1 MRLAGGSL
9 FVSICLHRINTP
21 AGRVTVR
28 HLSAAGGMMIPVRF
42 TTNDLPIREQ
52 FDAWLGWFDGVFN
65 VDLAE
70 GASGFPATSVV
81 WTLDEFGLS
90 HVKAPALTA
99 VRDTALLRANPID
112 HWVITLGGRRT
123 LGSGGTGLSLDV
135 PAFVPYVSSLGREL
149 VSQRSEDERLQL
161 YLPRDSFREL
171 APLLDAAQAQALDT
185 PLGRLLGDYIAL
197 LQRSF
202 TELEAGDMQR
212 LTNAVR
218 AMVLACAGPSS
229 DRLDLAASQIN
240 LTRREKVRQFIDMNL
255 RDPALD
261 ATQLCRQVGMS
272 RTQLYRLFH
281 DDGGVARYI
290 RHRRLLRG
298 YADLSDTSNNASINT
313 IADALCFEDA
323 SSFSRAF
330 KQEFGL
336 NPRDV
341 RAAALAG
348 QTLRIKATES
358 NPEMPTTLR
367 ECLLRF

>member
-1 MRLAGGSL
+1 MSFPDPPCYLPAFDLPGG
-9 FVSICLHRINTP
+9 F
-21 AGRVTVR
+21 
-28 HLSAAGGMMIPVRF
+28 MIPVRF
-42 TTNDLPIREQ
+42 TTSDLPIREQ
-52 FDAWLGWFDGVFN
+52 FDAWRSWFDGVFN
-65 VDLAE
+65 IALNESEA
-70 GASGFPATSVV
+70 GFAASSVV

-99 VRDTALLRANPID
+99 VRDTALLRSNPID
-112 HWVITLGGRRT
+112 HWVITLGHRRT
-123 LGSGGTGLSLDV
+123 LGSGGGGLTLDV
-135 PAFVPYVSSLGREL
+135 PASVPYVASLGREL
-149 VSQRSEDERLQL
+149 VSQRSSDERLQL

-185 PLGRLLGDYIAL
+185 PLGRLLGDYIGL

-202 TELEAGDMQR
+202 SELEAADMPR

-218 AMVLACAGPSS
+218 AMVMACTGPSA
-229 DRLDLAASQIN
+229 DRLDLASSQIN
-240 LTRREKVRQFIDMNL
+240 VTRREKVRQFIDQNL
-255 RDPALD
+255 REPRLD
-261 ATQLCRQVGMS
+261 ATMLCREVGMS
-272 RTQLYRLFH
+272 RTQLYRLFQ

-298 YADLSDTSNNASINT
+298 YADLSDTANGASINA

-341 RAAALAG
+341 RAAAAAG
-348 QTLRIKATES
+348 LLLRAKRQDAGAEQ
-358 NPEMPTTLR
+358 PRTLR
-367 ECLLRF
+367 ECLLQF

>member
-1 MRLAGGSL
+1 
-9 FVSICLHRINTP
+9 
-21 AGRVTVR
+21 
-28 HLSAAGGMMIPVRF
+28 MIPVRF
-42 TTNDLPIREQ
+42 TTTDLPIREQ
-52 FDAWLGWFDGVFN
+52 FDAWKSWFDGVFN
-65 VDLAE
+65 IALNESEVGFE
-70 GASGFPATSVV
+70 ASSIV

-90 HVKAPALTA
+90 QVTAPALTA

-112 HWVITLGGRRT
+112 HWVITLGQRRT
-123 LGSGGTGLSLDV
+123 IGSGGAGITLDV
-135 PAFVPYVSSLGREL
+135 PASVPYVASLGREL
-149 VSQRSEDERLQL
+149 VSQRSSDQRLQL
-161 YLPRDSFREL
+161 YLPRDSFRDL

-185 PLGRLLGDYIAL
+185 PLGRLLGDYISL

-202 TELEAGDMQR
+202 VELEAADMPR

-218 AMVLACAGPSS
+218 AMVLACAGPSA

-240 LTRREKVRQFIDMNL
+240 LTRREKVRQFIDQNL

-261 ATQLCRQVGMS
+261 ATLLCRAIGMS
-272 RTQLYRLFH
+272 RTQLYRLFQ

-298 YADLSDTSNNASINT
+298 YADLADTANNASINV

-341 RAAALAG
+341 RAAAAAG
-348 QTLRIKATES
+348 QMLRIRPGERRSET
-358 NPEMPTTLR
+358 PTTLR

>member
-1 MRLAGGSL
+1 
-9 FVSICLHRINTP
+9 
-21 AGRVTVR
+21 
-28 HLSAAGGMMIPVRF
+28 MIPVRF
-42 TTNDLPIREQ
+42 TTTDLPIREQ
-52 FDAWLGWFDGVFN
+52 FDAWQGWFDGVFN
-65 VDLAE
+65 IALNESEA
-70 GASGFPATSVV
+70 GFAASSVV

-112 HWVITLGGRRT
+112 HWVITLGHRRT
-123 LGSGGTGLSLDV
+123 VGSGGGGLVLDV
-135 PAFVPYVSSLGREL
+135 PGSVPYVASLGREL
-149 VSQRSEDERLQL
+149 VSQRSSDERLQL

-185 PLGRLLGDYIAL
+185 PLGRLLGDYISL

-202 TELEAGDMQR
+202 SELEAADMPR

-218 AMVLACAGPSS
+218 AMVMACTGPTA

-240 LTRREKVRQFIDMNL
+240 VTRREKVRQFIDRNL
-255 RDPALD
+255 REPRLD
-261 ATQLCRQVGMS
+261 ATTLCREVGMS
-272 RTQLYRLFH
+272 RTQLYRLFQ

-290 RHRRLLRG
+290 RHRRLLRA
-298 YADLSDTSNNASINT
+298 YADLSDSANAATINA

-341 RAAALAG
+341 RAAAVAG
-348 QTLRIKATES
+348 QMLRVRDS
-358 NPEMPTTLR
+358 GPRSDLPVTLR

>member
-1 MRLAGGSL
+1 
-9 FVSICLHRINTP
+9 
-21 AGRVTVR
+21 
-28 HLSAAGGMMIPVRF
+28 MIPVRF
-42 TTNDLPIREQ
+42 TTNELPIREQ
-52 FDAWLGWFDGVFN
+52 FDAWQGWFEGVFD
-65 VDLAE
+65 VALADRD
-70 GASGFPATSVV
+70 SGFPASSVV

-99 VRDTALLRANPID
+99 VRDTALLRSNPID
-112 HWVITLGGRRT
+112 HWVITLGQRRT
-123 LGSGGTGLSLDV
+123 TGSSGTGITLDV
-135 PAFVPYVSSLGREL
+135 PASVPYVASLGREL
-149 VSQRSEDERLQL
+149 VSQRTHDERLQL

-185 PLGRLLGDYIAL
+185 PLGRLLGDYIGL

-202 TELEAGDMQR
+202 VELEAADMPR

-229 DRLDLAASQIN
+229 DRLDLASSQIN

-255 RDPALD
+255 REPTLD
-261 ATQLCRQVGMS
+261 ATLLCRAVGMS

-298 YADLSDTSNNASINT
+298 YADLSDTGNNASINA
-313 IADALCFEDA
+313 IADGLCFEDA

-341 RAAALAG
+341 RAAAVAG
-348 QTLRIKATES
+348 QTLRIRPGEPS
-358 NPEMPTTLR
+358 SEMPLTLR

>member
-1 MRLAGGSL
+1 
-9 FVSICLHRINTP
+9 
-21 AGRVTVR
+21 
-28 HLSAAGGMMIPVRF
+28 MIPVRF

-52 FDAWLGWFDGVFN
+52 FDAWQGWFEGVFN
-65 VDLAE
+65 VALAE
-70 GASGFPATSVV
+70 GETGFAASSVV

-99 VRDTALLRANPID
+99 MRDTALLRSNPID
-112 HWVITLGGRRT
+112 HWVITLGGSRT
-123 LGSGGTGLSLDV
+123 IGSGGAGVTLDV
-135 PAFVPYVSSLGREL
+135 PASVPYVASLGREL
-149 VSQRSEDERLQL
+149 VSQRSHDERLQL

-185 PLGRLLGDYIAL
+185 PLGRLLGDYIGL
-197 LQRSF
+197 LERSF
-202 TELEAGDMQR
+202 VELAPADMPR

-218 AMVLACAGPSS
+218 AMVLACTGPSS
-229 DRLDLAASQIN
+229 DRLDVATSQIN
-240 LTRREKVRQFIDMNL
+240 LTRRERVRQFIDRNL
-255 RDPALD
+255 RDPGLD
-261 ATQLCRQVGMS
+261 ATRLCSEVGMS

-298 YADLSDTSNNASINT
+298 YADLSDASNGASINV

-341 RAAALAG
+341 RAAAAAG
-348 QTLRIKATES
+348 LTLRIR
-358 NPEMPTTLR
+358 PEELRSETPSTLR

>member
-1 MRLAGGSL
+1 
-9 FVSICLHRINTP
+9 
-21 AGRVTVR
+21 
-28 HLSAAGGMMIPVRF
+28 MIPVRF
-42 TTNDLPIREQ
+42 TTTGLPIREQ
-52 FDAWLGWFDGVFN
+52 FDAWQSWFDGVFN
-65 VDLAE
+65 IALQESED
-70 GASGFPATSVV
+70 GFAATSVV

-99 VRDTALLRANPID
+99 LRDTALLRSNPID
-112 HWVITLGGRRT
+112 HWVITLGHRRT
-123 LGSGGTGLSLDV
+123 LGSGGGLTLDV
-135 PAFVPYVSSLGREL
+135 PASVPYVASLGREL
-149 VSQRSEDERLQL
+149 VSQRSSDERLQL
-161 YLPRDSFREL
+161 YLPRDSFRDL

-185 PLGRLLGDYIAL
+185 PMGRLLGDYIGL

-202 TELEAGDMQR
+202 GELEAADMPR

-218 AMVLACAGPSS
+218 AMVAACTAPSA
-229 DRLDLAASQIN
+229 DRIDLASSQIN
-240 LTRREKVRQFIDMNL
+240 VTRREKVRQFIDQNL
-255 RDPALD
+255 REPTLD
-261 ATQLCRQVGMS
+261 ATLLCRAVGMS
-272 RTQLYRLFH
+272 RTQLYRLFQ

-298 YADLSDTSNNASINT
+298 YADLSNTANGASINA

-341 RAAALAG
+341 RAAAVAG
-348 QTLRIKATES
+348 QMLRVRHAA
-358 NPEMPTTLR
+358 PTSDVPVTLR

>member
-1 MRLAGGSL
+1 
-9 FVSICLHRINTP
+9 
-21 AGRVTVR
+21 
-28 HLSAAGGMMIPVRF
+28 MIPVRF
-42 TTNDLPIREQ
+42 TTSELPIREQ
-52 FDAWLGWFDGVFN
+52 FDAWQGWFEGVFN
-65 VDLAE
+65 VALAE
-70 GASGFPATSVV
+70 RETGFAASSVV
-81 WTLDEFGLS
+81 WTLDAFGLS
-90 HVKAPALTA
+90 HVRAPALTA
-99 VRDTALLRANPID
+99 VRDTALIRSNPID
-112 HWVITLGGRRT
+112 HWVITLGQRRT
-123 LGSGGTGLSLDV
+123 LGSGGAGLTLDV
-135 PAFVPYVSSLGREL
+135 PGSVPYVASLGREL
-149 VSQRSEDERLQL
+149 VSQRSSDERLQL

-185 PLGRLLGDYIAL
+185 PMGRLLGDYIGL

-202 TELEAGDMQR
+202 GELDAADMPR

-229 DRLDLAASQIN
+229 DRLDLASSQIN

-255 RDPALD
+255 REPTLD
-261 ATQLCRQVGMS
+261 ATLLCRQVGMS

-298 YADLSDTSNNASINT
+298 YADLSDTANSASINV

-341 RAAALAG
+341 RAAAVAG
-348 QTLRIKATES
+348 QTLRIKPGDQS
-358 NPEMPTTLR
+358 SGMPSTLR

>member
-1 MRLAGGSL
+1 MQ
-9 FVSICLHRINTP
+9 F
-21 AGRVTVR
+21 
-28 HLSAAGGMMIPVRF
+28 GGMMIPVRF

-52 FDAWLGWFDGVFN
+52 FDAWQGWFEGVFN
-65 VDLAE
+65 VALAE
-70 GASGFPATSVV
+70 GKTGFAASSVV

-90 HVKAPALTA
+90 HVRAPALTA
-99 VRDTALLRANPID
+99 VRDTALLRSNPID
-112 HWVITLGGRRT
+112 HWVITLGQRRT
-123 LGSGGTGLSLDV
+123 IGSSGGGITLDV
-135 PAFVPYVSSLGREL
+135 PASVPYVASLGREL
-149 VSQRSEDERLQL
+149 VSQRSDDERLQL

-171 APLLDAAQAQALDT
+171 APLLDAAQAQALNT
-185 PLGRLLGDYIAL
+185 PLGRLLGDYIGL

-202 TELEAGDMQR
+202 VELEAGDMPR

-229 DRLDLAASQIN
+229 DRLDLASSQIN

-255 RDPALD
+255 REPRLD
-261 ATQLCRQVGMS
+261 ATLLCRQVGMS

-298 YADLSDTSNNASINT
+298 YADLSDTGNNASINA

-341 RAAALAG
+341 RAAAVAG
-348 QTLRIKATES
+348 QTLRIKPGELNA
-358 NPEMPTTLR
+358 EMPSTLR

>member
-1 MRLAGGSL
+1 
-9 FVSICLHRINTP
+9 
-21 AGRVTVR
+21 
-28 HLSAAGGMMIPVRF
+28 MMIPVRF
-42 TTNDLPIREQ
+42 TTTDLPIREQ
-52 FDAWLGWFDGVFN
+52 FDAWQGWFEGVFN
-65 VDLAE
+65 VALAE
-70 GASGFPATSVV
+70 GETGFPASSVV

-99 VRDTALLRANPID
+99 VRDTALLRSNPID
-112 HWVITLGGRRT
+112 HWVITLGQRRT
-123 LGSGGTGLSLDV
+123 IGSSGADITLDV
-135 PAFVPYVSSLGREL
+135 PASVPYVASLGREL
-149 VSQRSEDERLQL
+149 VSQRSHDERLQL

-171 APLLDAAQAQALDT
+171 APLLDAAQAQALNT
-185 PLGRLLGDYIAL
+185 PLGRLLGDYIGL

-202 TELEAGDMQR
+202 VELEAGDMPR

-229 DRLDLAASQIN
+229 DRLDLASSQIN

-255 RDPALD
+255 REPALD
-261 ATQLCRQVGMS
+261 AARLCREVGMS

-298 YADLSDTSNNASINT
+298 YADLSDTGNNASINA

-341 RAAALAG
+341 RAAAVAG
-348 QTLRIKATES
+348 QTLRIKPGDPTS
-358 NPEMPTTLR
+358 EMPSTLR

>member
-1 MRLAGGSL
+1 
-9 FVSICLHRINTP
+9 
-21 AGRVTVR
+21 
-28 HLSAAGGMMIPVRF
+28 MIPVRF
-42 TTNDLPIREQ
+42 TTTDLPIREQ
-52 FDAWLGWFDGVFN
+52 FDAWQGWFDGVFN
-65 VDLAE
+65 IALNESEA
-70 GASGFPATSVV
+70 GFAASSVV

-99 VRDTALLRANPID
+99 MRDTALLRANPID
-112 HWVITLGGRRT
+112 HWVITLGHRRT
-123 LGSGGTGLSLDV
+123 VGSGGGGLILDV
-135 PAFVPYVSSLGREL
+135 PGSVPYVASLGREL
-149 VSQRSEDERLQL
+149 VSQRSSDERLQL

-185 PLGRLLGDYIAL
+185 PLGRLLGDYISL

-202 TELEAGDMQR
+202 GELEAADMPR

-218 AMVLACAGPSS
+218 AMVLACTGPSA
-229 DRLDLAASQIN
+229 DRLDLASSQIN
-240 LTRREKVRQFIDMNL
+240 VTRREKVRQFIDRNL
-255 RDPALD
+255 REPRLD
-261 ATQLCRQVGMS
+261 ATMLCREVGMS
-272 RTQLYRLFH
+272 RTQLYRLFQ

-298 YADLSDTSNNASINT
+298 YADLSDSTNGASINA

-341 RAAALAG
+341 RAAAVAG
-348 QTLRIKATES
+348 QSIGIRRETPLGDS
-358 NPEMPTTLR
+358 PTTLK

>member
-1 MRLAGGSL
+1 
-9 FVSICLHRINTP
+9 
-21 AGRVTVR
+21 
-28 HLSAAGGMMIPVRF
+28 MIPVRF
-42 TTNDLPIREQ
+42 TTSELPIREQ
-52 FDAWLGWFDGVFN
+52 FDAWQGWFEGVFN
-65 VDLAE
+65 VALAE
-70 GASGFPATSVV
+70 GETGFPASSVV

-99 VRDTALLRANPID
+99 VRDTALLRSNPID
-112 HWVITLGGRRT
+112 HWVITLGQRRT
-123 LGSGGTGLSLDV
+123 IGSGGAGITLDV
-135 PAFVPYVSSLGREL
+135 PPSVPFVSSLGREL
-149 VSQRSEDERLQL
+149 VSQRSQDERLQL

-171 APLLDAAQAQALDT
+171 APLLDAAQAQALNT
-185 PLGRLLGDYIAL
+185 PLGRLLGDYIGL

-202 TELEAGDMQR
+202 VELEAADMPR

-255 RDPALD
+255 REPTLD
-261 ATQLCRQVGMS
+261 ATLLCREIGMS

-298 YADLSDTSNNASINT
+298 YADLSDTSNSASINV

-341 RAAALAG
+341 RAAAVAG
-348 QTLRIKATES
+348 QTLRIKPGELTSEVPS
-358 NPEMPTTLR
+358 TLR